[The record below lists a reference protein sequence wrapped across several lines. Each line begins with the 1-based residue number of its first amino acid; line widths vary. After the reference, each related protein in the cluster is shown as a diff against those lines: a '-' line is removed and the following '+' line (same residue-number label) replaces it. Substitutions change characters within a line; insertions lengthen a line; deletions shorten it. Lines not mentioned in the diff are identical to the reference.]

1 MYTYRF
7 ISLFSASFL
16 TNLTYHISKYCILL
30 IWLAISL
37 HRILNK
43 GESLYIMLR
52 KIFSHINSFYSA
64 LHGYISLQVHSAS
77 WIRLVCVLGDCVLL
91 TMFSPAK
98 IIFPLSAF
106 SRSSWCVLQREF
118 CSDIYTV
125 VPQLNVFVRVYLE
138 AFRSLQRIPGFYDAF
153 YKGDYCNIIDSSV
166 PAFGVIIGLLPLI
179 GQAVYTTESHHST
192 VIGSALFHNLI
203 TFYIGTKTGYVVQV

>member
-138 AFRSLQRIPGFYDAF
+138 
-153 YKGDYCNIIDSSV
+153 
-166 PAFGVIIGLLPLI
+166 GLLPLI
-179 GQAVYTTESHHST
+179 GQAVYTTESHQGT
-192 VIGSALFHNLI
+192 VIGSDLLHNLI